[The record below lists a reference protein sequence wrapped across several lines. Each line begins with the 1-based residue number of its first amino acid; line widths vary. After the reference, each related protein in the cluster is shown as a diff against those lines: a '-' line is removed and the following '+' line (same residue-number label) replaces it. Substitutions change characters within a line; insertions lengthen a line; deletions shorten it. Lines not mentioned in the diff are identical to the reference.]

1 MQVIKRDGRVENF
14 DENKIV
20 SAVERACKDV
30 GEDSKA
36 AVSYVTGVISFDTAG
51 RESVTV
57 DEIHGMVE
65 KALMKQH
72 PEVAKAYIIYRQHRT
87 DVRESKSALM
97 DAIAEI
103 SAEMHKDN
111 ANMGNSAASKMY
123 GIAEA
128 ANKHYVLSHLLKA
141 MHAENHKLGR
151 VYINDLGNYQHT
163 INCFF
168 NPIGKMLAQ
177 GFDNGI
183 GSIRPPKYIASAL
196 ALTAIIFQSSQNDM
210 FGGQGIV
217 NFDTALAPYV
227 KAEYEHQGEDW
238 KKTDR
243 AVYQACEAFVHN
255 LNTMRSRPGSQVP
268 FTSVNFGTDT
278 DVFAKII
285 SRNLLRAFI
294 AGLGDGENPLFPNL
308 CFRIKKGVN
317 LTPEDPNYDLF
328 QLALECVGKRIQP
341 RFVFADSPAFPNWCD
356 AATMGCRT
364 LVLSN
369 INGDSSP
376 EARGNIAFNN
386 INLPMLALETPD
398 ANAFMR
404 NLEATVEQAID
415 QLYERYKTVARL
427 KCKDLPFVSQ
437 WYQGHEGLGPNDSI
451 EPMMRNGSLSV
462 GFIGLA
468 EALIV
473 LTGKHHGE
481 SSASQELGLN
491 IVRTIR
497 RMTDAAT
504 QRYHL
509 NFSTFATPSESACYT
524 LLKKTT
530 NRFGIVEKVT
540 DKEYFTNS
548 FHLPVGF
555 HTDIK
560 TKIDTEAPYHLL
572 CNAGAIMYVEL
583 GSSPQFNPQGLEQVI
598 RYMSQSGAVYGGI
611 NWTHDFC
618 KDCHKQGTFDTA
630 CPYCGS
636 TNIRRTAIITGYLAP
651 EDRFNPGKAA
661 ELKAR
666 ASHGGGAIG

>member
-1 MQVIKRDGRVENF
+1 MKVIKRDGRIEEF
-14 DENKIV
+14 DEGKIA
-20 SAVERACKDV
+20 SAIERACKDI
-30 GEDSKA
+30 GCDSKA
-36 AVSYVTGVISFDTAG
+36 PVYYVTGVISLDTAG
-51 RESVTV
+51 RDSIQV
-57 DEIHGMVE
+57 DEIHDMVE
-65 KALMKQH
+65 RALMERY
-72 PEVAKAYIIYRQHRT
+72 PDVAKAYIIYRQHRT
-87 DVRESKSALM
+87 DVRDSKSALM

-103 SAEMHKDN
+103 SNEMHKDN

-128 ANKHYVLSHLLKA
+128 ANKAYVLSHLLKPI
-141 MHAENHKLGR
+141 HTQNHKVGR
-151 VYINDLGNYQHT
+151 VYINDLGNYQHCP
-163 INCFF
+163 NCFF
-168 NPIGKMLAQ
+168 NPVGKMLET

-183 GSIRPPKYIASAL
+183 GSIRPPKRISSAL

-227 KAEYEHQGEDW
+227 IAEYRRHDGDIKATE
-238 KKTDR
+238 K
-243 AVYQACEAFVHN
+243 AVYQACEAFIHN

-278 DVFAKII
+278 EPFAKMI

-294 AGLGDGENPLFPNL
+294 AGLGNGENPLFPNL
-308 CFRIKKGVN
+308 CFRLKEGVN
-317 LTPEDPNYDLF
+317 LNPEDPNYDLF
-328 QLALECVGKRIQP
+328 QLAIECVGKRIQP
-341 RFVFADSPAFPNWCD
+341 RFVFADSPAYPDWSV
-356 AATMGCRT
+356 AASMGCRS

-369 INGDSSP
+369 VNGDPSP
-376 EARGNIAFNN
+376 EARGNLAFNN
-386 INLPMLALETPD
+386 INLPMLALETPSLGD
-398 ANAFMR
+398 FMK
-404 NLEATVEQAID
+404 NLEETVNQAID
-415 QLYERYKTVARL
+415 QLYERYKVISRL
-427 KCKDLPFVSQ
+427 KPKDVPFISQ
-437 WYQGHEGLGPNDSI
+437 WYQGHENAEDNI
-451 EPMMRNGSLSV
+451 EPMVRNGSLSV

-473 LTGKHHGE
+473 LTGQHHGE
-481 SSASQELGLN
+481 SKLSQELGLE

-497 RMTDAAT
+497 RLTDAAT
-504 QRYHL
+504 QWYHL

-530 NRFGIVEKVT
+530 ERFGVIKNVT
-540 DKEYFTNS
+540 DREYFTNS

-560 TKIDTEAPYHLL
+560 TKIDLEAPYHLL
-572 CNAGAIMYVEL
+572 CNAGAIMYIEL
-583 GSSPQFNPQGLEQVI
+583 GSSPQFNPQGVEEVI
-598 RYMSQSGAVYGGI
+598 RYMAKSGAVYGGI

-618 KDCHKQGTFDTA
+618 KDCRKQGTFDEA

-666 ASHGGGAIG
+666 VSHGGGAIG